1 MDRTEVVA
9 SVAGDLY
16 ATELAVDAAI
26 TSATTLVQSMIGAR
40 TLLKASPI
48 AGAVSQAKAIEAIA
62 ALSAARDAVVA
73 CHTEL
78 AKDHRRM
85 GYGVYNVGP
94 MDKPDG
100 DWGDGPPPPP
110 PQVEQQL
117 RTIQP
122 ARPVR
127 VA

>member
-16 ATELAVDAAI
+16 ATECAVDAAI

-40 TLLKASPI
+40 PLLKASPV

-73 CHTEL
+73 CHAEL

-85 GYGVYNVGP
+85 GYGVYAVGP
-94 MDKPDG
+94 MDKPDSD
-100 DWGDGPPPPP
+100 DWGQGVPPPPP
-110 PQVEQQL
+110 LVEQQL
-117 RTIQP
+117 RTI
-122 ARPVR
+122 RPVR

>member
-16 ATELAVDAAI
+16 ATERAIDDAL

-40 TLLKASPI
+40 TLLKVSPV
-48 AGAVSQAKAIEAIA
+48 AGSGSQARAIEAIS

-73 CHTEL
+73 CHAEL
-78 AKDHRRM
+78 QKDHRRM

-94 MDKPDG
+94 LDKPD
-100 DWGDGPPPPP
+100 DWGDEPPIVGAK
-110 PQVEQQL
+110 PQQGTLARSL
-117 RTIQP
+117 R
-122 ARPVR
+122 AV
-127 VA
+127 